1 MILKTWIALAALAV
15 TLDAAPASAQAQ
27 AYTITDLG
35 SLYGCCTSED
45 ESYAAGINNAGDVIG
60 SALTPGGAY
69 HPVPFIYRNGGMVA
83 ITSTV
88 GYATAINNAGHVTGY
103 IQQTGNLNME
113 AFLYDGTVHH
123 LGGLPLHSRDGYAVA
138 WALNNA
144 DVIVGESGGMTRGTT
159 GGAMVYVAGQMLS
172 SSYQDARIAYGIND
186 AGARAVYM
194 TRLEAPPHSGVQT
207 WQRKRPRCSNG
218 L

>member
-1 MILKTWIALAALAV
+1 MMLRKG
-15 TLDAAPASAQAQ
+15 ASRKR
-27 AYTITDLG
+27 IF
-35 SLYGCCTSED
+35 
-45 ESYAAGINNAGDVIG
+45 G
-60 SALTPGGAY
+60 SAPGRAARSISSGLGV

-159 GGAMVYVAGQMLS
+159 GGAMVYVAGQ
-172 SSYQDARIAYGIND
+172 
-186 AGARAVYM
+186 
-194 TRLEAPPHSGVQT
+194 
-207 WQRKRPRCSNG
+207 
-218 L
+218 